1 MNKKVLYILFI
12 VLEVGLAIA
21 SFILLP
27 EEVIIQIGLD
37 GKANTV
43 VPKLLAVVFPFALG
57 CVGAIYYLKTEDA
70 TKVKKSIAL
79 VLVSYLVYIVCIIMN
94 KILV

>member
-1 MNKKVLYILFI
+1 MKKKVLSILFI
-12 VLEVGLAIA
+12 VLEIGFAIA
-21 SFILLP
+21 SFVLLP

-43 VPKLLAVVFPFALG
+43 VPKLLAVIFPFVLG
-57 CVGAIYYLKTEDA
+57 SVGAIYYFKTEDT
-70 TKVKKSIAL
+70 TKIKKSIAL